1 MERSEQMQEQE
12 KIDAEKKMISTFI
25 STKGRN
31 VRSANEFLADQIKFE
46 TQRFDRLR
54 LRLEEDDEKGP

>member
-1 MERSEQMQEQE
+1 MERSVQMQEQE
-12 KIDAEKKMISTFI
+12 KIEAEKKMISTFI

-31 VRSANEFLADQIKFE
+31 VRSAKEFLADQIKFE

-54 LRLEEDDEKGP
+54 LRLEEEDEKGP

>member
-1 MERSEQMQEQE
+1 
-12 KIDAEKKMISTFI
+12 MISTFI

-31 VRSANEFLADQIKFE
+31 VRSAKEFLADQIKFE